1 MSNNQAKKIIIL
13 GGNIETG
20 AIVDIANKMGLYTIV
35 IDPNPNSPSKRN
47 SSKSYDLDVT
57 NLPEIDSIINKEN
70 ADGVL
75 VGVADPLVPYYEKIC
90 NRNNLFCYAN
100 EKSIKYLTSKSNF
113 SEICNAF
120 GISVTPTY
128 NVDISNH
135 SEIADLEYPVV
146 VKPVDAGAGVGI
158 SICRNPSQ
166 LHLGIKTG
174 LAHSIR
180 KELIIEKY
188 MRCDDMFVYYTFID
202 GEAHLSALADR
213 FKTDKQGEFSSV
225 CIAAEYPSRHTSR
238 FLKEVH
244 PKLSKMFKNLNI
256 TNGVL
261 SIQFF
266 VDSTNFYAYDPGF
279 RLQGEAPHLYLKH
292 FNKFDHRE
300 MLLNFSIYGK
310 MFDLNFNS
318 FNDFKFNNKY
328 ATTIWILLKAGKISR
343 IKGVDVI
350 KSQPN
355 LIYFLQRF
363 EVNDYVTNDMIGTER
378 QVFARI
384 YTTSETQNDSVN
396 LIEFIHKNLSII
408 DEYGNE
414 MILDNYRKSQ
424 K

>member
-1 MSNNQAKKIIIL
+1 MPNKTKKIIIL
-13 GGNIETG
+13 GGNAETG

-47 SSKSYDLDVT
+47 SSKSYDFDVT
-57 NLPEIDSIINKEN
+57 NLPEVDSIINKEN

-75 VGVADPLVPYYEKIC
+75 VGVADPLVPYYQQIC

-120 GISVTPTY
+120 GISVTPSYT
-128 NVDISNH
+128 VDISNH
-135 SEIADLEYPVV
+135 GEIENLEYPVV

-166 LHLGIKTG
+166 LHLGIKTA
-174 LAHSIR
+174 LANSIR

-188 MRCDDMFVYYTFID
+188 MQCDDMFVYYTFID

-238 FLKEVH
+238 FVKEVH
-244 PKLSKMFKNLNI
+244 PKLSKMFKDLNI
-256 TNGVL
+256 INGVL

-266 VDSTNFYAYDPGF
+266 VDSSNFYAYDPGF
-279 RLQGEAPHLYLKH
+279 RLQGEAPHLYLKY
-292 FNKFDHRE
+292 FNNFDHRE
-300 MLLNFSIYGK
+300 MLLNFSISGK

-318 FNDFKFNNKY
+318 FNDFKFDNKY
-328 ATTIWILLKAGKISR
+328 ATTIWVLLKSGKISHIR
-343 IKGVDVI
+343 GVDTI

-363 EVNDYVTNDMIGTER
+363 EIGDYITNEMIGTER

-384 YTTSETQNDSVN
+384 YTVSENQNDSVN
-396 LIEFIHKNLSII
+396 LIKYIHQNLSII
-408 DEYGNE
+408 DEFGNE
-414 MILDNYRKSQ
+414 MILDNYQKSQ
-424 K
+424 T